1 MAITFNINGL
11 GFAKLNTTAMPVTS
25 IAYTPNLGVEPF
37 RSGGDINASMVRRAG
52 SRPVYRFTAP
62 LDSVWSA
69 LSSFLPVTLTAFEMH
84 AAAFTGGVRQSTGAT
99 QWKLNTGTGT
109 AYAVISSIYPT
120 SGPVPVM
127 LADVMVYIC
136 STDGLADPVTSSTGA
151 LPALGATPNL
161 HTLGPIVDNTTA
173 QWGVKSWRID
183 AGTQMEP
190 IQADGFFYPNSY
202 RVGAIQAAATIAHTD
217 AVTLYTALTSDGK
230 DATGA
235 GILLYARGYNMTT
248 KVLTTTGYS
257 FTFAT
262 CFASLDQI
270 VLAETNLPETGVTVT
285 SYAAPG
291 TLTHPITVAT
301 SATLPT

>member
-11 GFAKLNTTAMPVTS
+11 GFAKLNTTTMPVTS

-62 LDSVWSA
+62 LASVWGA

-84 AAAFTGGVRQSTGAT
+84 AATFSGGIRLATGAT
-99 QWKLNTGTGT
+99 QWKLNTVTGT

-120 SGPVPVM
+120 AGPVPVM
-127 LADVMVYIC
+127 MADVLVYIC
-136 STDGLADPVTSSTGA
+136 AIDGLADPVTTSTGS
-151 LPALGATPNL
+151 LPTLGATPDL
-161 HTLGPIVDNTTA
+161 HTLGPVVDNTTA

-183 AGTQMEP
+183 TGVQMEP
-190 IQADGFFYPNSY
+190 IQADGFFYPNAY
-202 RVGAIQAAATIAHTD
+202 RVGAVQASATLAHTD
-217 AVTLYTALTSDGK
+217 AVTIYNALTSDGK

-235 GILLYARGYNMTT
+235 GILLYARGYNVTT

-257 FTFAT
+257 FTFAK
-262 CFASLDQI
+262 CFAALDQI
-270 VLAETNLPETGVTVT
+270 LLAETSLPETGVTVT
-285 SYAAPG
+285 SYADPG
-291 TLTHPITVAT
+291 SLTHPITVAT